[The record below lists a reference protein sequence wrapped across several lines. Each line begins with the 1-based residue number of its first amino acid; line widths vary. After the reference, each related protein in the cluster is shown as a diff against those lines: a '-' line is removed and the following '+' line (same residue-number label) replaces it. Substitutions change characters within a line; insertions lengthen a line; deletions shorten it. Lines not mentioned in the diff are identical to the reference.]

1 MSNTFSVIVSQ
12 TKLLENNLPINCLF
26 PWTADIPAGCPTG
39 AIPYSTYSCRGFT
52 HYKCSNPDIKIC
64 PIISGIDLYNAK
76 FVSKTFSN
84 GSANVSCE
92 YKYSASDLTEKS
104 ISECTEKIQDIT
116 VCNTIQSNFC
126 SIASNQTFSICQN
139 ISTVP
144 IPSSSTVPI
153 PSSSTTSSVK
163 PSTNTQN
170 NSTSAT
176 TATTSSNNTT
186 LIMGIVFI
194 VLAVITALAGG
205 VYYFYKNKK
214 KESHVKKVRI

>member
-1 MSNTFSVIVSQ
+1 M
-12 TKLLENNLPINCLF
+12 LENNLPVNCLF
-26 PWTADIPAGCPTG
+26 PWTADRPAGCPAG

-52 HYKCSNPDIKIC
+52 HYNCSNPDIKIC
-64 PIISGIDLYNAK
+64 PIISGIDLYDAK

-92 YKYSASDLTEKS
+92 YKYSALDLTEKS
-104 ISECTEKIQDIT
+104 ISECNEKIQDIA
-116 VCNTIQSNFC
+116 VCNGIKSNFC

-144 IPSSSTVPI
+144 ISSKSTVPI

-176 TATTSSNNTT
+176 AATTSSNNTT

-194 VLAVITALAGG
+194 VLAVITGVAGG

-214 KESHVKKVRI
+214 KQSNVKKVKI